1 MSRKGFI
8 VLALMF
14 SVCSLT
20 ACNSSVSKSVSKE
33 VTTVSTKSTS
43 STSSVVSKADSS
55 KPTVIL
61 FYAQW
66 CGYCKTMFPLFQE
79 LQAKYKN
86 DVNFFYIDIDSE
98 KGKALSLQY
107 RTKQGGVPDTQFY
120 NAEGKL
126 IEEFLGA
133 SSKERIESNIKNLL
147 H

>member
-1 MSRKGFI
+1 MSLKTLKI
-8 VLALMF
+8 LVLLL
-14 SVCSLT
+14 SLSSLT
-20 ACNSSVSKSVSKE
+20 ACNSSVP
-33 VTTVSTKSTS
+33 
-43 STSSVVSKADSS
+43 SKASKASSNSNLTGTTADSQ

-66 CGYCKTMFPLFQE
+66 CGYCKQMFPMFQE

-98 KGKALSLQY
+98 KGKVLAKQY

-120 NAEGKL
+120 NAQGKL

-133 SSKERIESNIKNLL
+133 TSRERIESNIKNIL
-147 H
+147 